1 MAEPGQAGSASAA
14 LKAQEQGGALIL
26 YLSGELDVTT
36 ADQIRSAID
45 AAVGG
50 DTERLI
56 IDLAD
61 LQFMDSSGIA
71 LIVSVAQRVREAQV
85 RNPSAIVRRLIELT
99 GLEEA
104 LHITPLEVLEVPMA
118 GPSST
123 RYPRPPAAS
132 AAATPTAER
141 TIHPERQIRP
151 AV

>member
-14 LKAQEQGGALIL
+14 LKAQEEGGALVL

-45 AAVGG
+45 AAVGS

-71 LIVSVAQRVREAQV
+71 LIVSVAQRAREAQDHRDV
-85 RNPSAIVRRLIELT
+85 DYA
-99 GLEEA
+99 
-104 LHITPLEVLEVPMA
+104 
-118 GPSST
+118 
-123 RYPRPPAAS
+123 
-132 AAATPTAER
+132 
-141 TIHPERQIRP
+141 
-151 AV
+151 